1 MTTTTTDLGIER
13 DTYGRY
19 KITPAGTKRAKSYS
33 RVTTIAKAIEDTH
46 NITMWKLR
54 NALKG
59 VADRKDL
66 LLQIQTLDPEKDK
79 RTLDRIAETC
89 LELGGGTKAAT
100 TGTAIHSILEKH
112 DRGAYTLGEKPP
124 AELVETIQTYA
135 EVLKANEV
143 TVLPEWIETVL
154 VNDED
159 QYAGT
164 VDRIVQIGGVHYIA
178 DLKTGKTLDFGGL
191 GFGSQLAAYAHCT
204 HATSDGKDRRELPPV
219 NQQRALIIHAP
230 SNALHHVSLHWIDIE
245 NGWAAFQ
252 LAMQVRAMRN
262 LGKHFVLSELT
273 PAGPPIDDLP
283 ISADDF
289 QNLKGLLN
297 ALGPEQLAMVRA
309 GWPEHIPTPKAH
321 AQGQPILRG
330 HAQEIH
336 QLIQKQQ
343 QRKAS

>member
-1 MTTTTTDLGIER
+1 MTTELGIPR
-13 DTYGRY
+13 DRYGRY
-19 KITPAGTKRAKSYS
+19 LITPAGAKRPKFYS

-46 NITMWKLR
+46 TITRWKLR

-100 TGTAIHSILEKH
+100 TGTAIHSILEQH
-112 DRGAYTLGEKPP
+112 DKGAYVLDRKPP

-135 EVLKANEV
+135 EVLQANEV

-191 GFGSQLAAYAHCT
+191 GFGAQLAAYAHCT

-245 NGWAAFQ
+245 HGWAAFQ

-273 PAGPPIDDLP
+273 PASPPIDDLP
-283 ISADDF
+283 ITADDF
-289 QNLKGLLN
+289 KALKALLN
-297 ALGPEQLAMVRA
+297 GLDPAQLAQVRA
-309 GWPEHIPTPKAH
+309 DWPSHIPTPKAH
-321 AQGQPILRG
+321 AAGQPILRG
-330 HAQEIH
+330 HAREIH
-336 QLIQKQQ
+336 HIINQ

>member
-1 MTTTTTDLGIER
+1 MTTTADLGIER

-19 KITPAGTKRAKSYS
+19 LITPAGAKRPKFYS

-59 VADRKDL
+59 VANRKDL
-66 LLQIQTLDPEKDK
+66 LLRLQTLDAEKDK

-100 TGTAIHSILEKH
+100 TGTAIHKILEEH
-112 DRGAYTLGEKPP
+112 DRGAYVLGNKPP
-124 AELVETIQTYA
+124 AELIETIQTYA
-135 EVLKANEV
+135 ELLEACEV

-164 VDRIVQIGGVHYIA
+164 VDRIVVKDGVHYIA
-178 DLKTGKTLDFGGL
+178 DLKTGKSLDFGGL
-191 GFGSQLAAYAHCT
+191 GFGAQLAAYAHCT
-204 HATSDGKDRRELPPV
+204 HATTDGKDRRTLPPV
-219 NQQRALIIHAP
+219 NQTRALIIHAP

-245 NGWAAFQ
+245 HGWAAFQ
-252 LAMQVRAMRN
+252 LALQVRAMRN

-283 ISADDF
+283 ITADDF
-289 QNLKGLLN
+289 KELKR
-297 ALGPEQLAMVRA
+297 QLAAMSKAQLAAVKA
-309 GWPEHIPTPKAH
+309 AWPEHIPTPKQH
-321 AQGQPILRG
+321 AAGQPILRG
-330 HAQEIH
+330 HAREIH
-336 QLIQKQQ
+336 HIINQ